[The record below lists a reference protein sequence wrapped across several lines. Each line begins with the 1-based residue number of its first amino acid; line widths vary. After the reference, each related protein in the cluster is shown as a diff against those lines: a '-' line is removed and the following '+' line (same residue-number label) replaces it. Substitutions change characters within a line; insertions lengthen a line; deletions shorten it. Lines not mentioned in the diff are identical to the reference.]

1 MDKLNTMWWPNEVL
15 AASHN
20 WTSSG
25 HIRGCCVAVAR
36 DDSLSR
42 WCTSPNWTGFKKYY
56 TLTYMFFYILT
67 YNFYRRAS
75 NDNAGKTGFIGE
87 ASCFMSSRLLMLS
100 SETDIFQSKTS
111 CDIIARISFV
121 ATREPGHFRAP

>member
-1 MDKLNTMWWPNEVL
+1 MRCWRQATIGPHPDTFE
-15 AASHN
+15 
-20 WTSSG
+20 
-25 HIRGCCVAVAR
+25 VAVSLLHEMTVSAGGAPAQIGQ
-36 DDSLSR
+36 DSKLLHTKLYVLLHS
-42 WCTSPNWTGFKKYY
+42 Y
-56 TLTYMFFYILT
+56 LQ
-67 YNFYRRAS
+67 FYRRAS